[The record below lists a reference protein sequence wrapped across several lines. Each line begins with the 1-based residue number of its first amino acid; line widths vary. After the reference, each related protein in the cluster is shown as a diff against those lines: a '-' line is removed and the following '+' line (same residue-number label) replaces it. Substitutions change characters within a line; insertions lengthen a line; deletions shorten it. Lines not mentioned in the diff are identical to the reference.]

1 MNLRY
6 TQHKKIKIK
15 HDPSWNSIVLISAMQ
30 SLSANS
36 TFKVSIHGLYIAII
50 IFTLP
55 LKKLGGTKHHLDG
68 RHHNHQHVKYLGWF
82 KCSNTTHTPV
92 YQPHAPAEAN
102 QPIYWFVEGEGL
114 GMQQGTSIWVGS
126 PKSTCTYSWESRV
139 SKLCC
144 CTAVAVVII
153 LKWVCSP
160 ELCSAR
166 VELQSS
172 ASQSRV
178 FKCAGSLPLDSLCC
192 VLVVD
197 FLILGTRIAL
207 QGIGALPW

>member
-1 MNLRY
+1 
-6 TQHKKIKIK
+6 
-15 HDPSWNSIVLISAMQ
+15 MQ
-30 SLSANS
+30 SLSVNS
-36 TFKVSIHGLYIAII
+36 TFKISIHGLYIAINT
-50 IFTLP
+50 FTLP
-55 LKKLGGTKHHLDG
+55 LEKLGGTKHHPDG

-92 YQPHAPAEAN
+92 YQPHAPAGAN

-153 LKWVCSP
+153 WS
-160 ELCSAR
+160 
-166 VELQSS
+166 
-172 ASQSRV
+172 V
-178 FKCAGSLPLDSLCC
+178 FVHSNY
-192 VLVVD
+192 
-197 FLILGTRIAL
+197 
-207 QGIGALPW
+207 ALPGLNYKARPPRAGYSNVPAACLWTHFTVC